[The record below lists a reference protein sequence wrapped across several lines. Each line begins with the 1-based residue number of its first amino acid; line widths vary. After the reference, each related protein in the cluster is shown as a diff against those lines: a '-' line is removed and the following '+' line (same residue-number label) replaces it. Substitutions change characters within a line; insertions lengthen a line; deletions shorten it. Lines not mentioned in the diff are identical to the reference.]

1 MSPPAG
7 AARVSQGDHGR
18 VIRLSIP
25 LRQALARLSLPLM
38 IAAAFGVMLLGKADA
53 LLAERL
59 RAHLADALS
68 PIFAA
73 LAEPMGA
80 ARNAI
85 EEVRALANIRQE
97 NAALREENGRL
108 RRWHAAALALEAEN
122 AMLRRQLN
130 FLPDP
135 APAFVTA
142 RVVADGGG
150 TYARAVLLATG
161 PQHGIRKGQVAL
173 DERGFVGR
181 VTEVGSR
188 SARVLLATDMN
199 SRIPVMLEGS
209 RARAIMGGSNAAR
222 PRLAHWPEGVMPA
235 EGERVV
241 TSAEAGAFPAGLPVG
256 VVRLNAQGAP
266 EVELFARLDR
276 LDAVRL
282 FDYGLNGILPPESV
296 ARPEPQQRRR

>member
-1 MSPPAG
+1 M
-7 AARVSQGDHGR
+7 
-18 VIRLSIP
+18 IRLSIP
-25 LRQALARLSLPLM
+25 LRQTLARLSLPLM
-38 IAAAFGVMLLGKADA
+38 IAAAIGVMLLGKADP

-59 RAHLADALS
+59 RGHLADALS
-68 PIFAA
+68 PIYSA

-80 ARNAI
+80 VRDVV
-85 EEVRALANIRQE
+85 EEVRTLAQLRHE
-97 NAALREENGRL
+97 NAILREENERL
-108 RRWHAAALALEAEN
+108 RRWHAAALALESEN
-122 AMLRRQLN
+122 AMLRGQLN

-135 APAFVTA
+135 APRFVTA

-150 TYARAVLLATG
+150 TYARAVLLAIG
-161 PQHGIRKGQVAL
+161 PQHDIRKGQVAL

-199 SRIPVMLEGS
+199 SRIPVTLEGS
-209 RARAIMGGSNAAR
+209 RARAMMSGSNTAR
-222 PRLAHWPEGVMPA
+222 PRLAHWPEGVTPA

-256 VVRLNAQGAP
+256 VVRLNAQGVP

-282 FDYGLNGILPPESV
+282 FDYGLSGILPPESV
-296 ARPEPQQRRR
+296 ARPEPRERRR

>member
-1 MSPPAG
+1 MGLHDVWQEDDGS
-7 AARVSQGDHGR
+7 

-25 LRQALARLSLPLM
+25 LRQALARLALPLM

-59 RAHLADALS
+59 RSQLADALS
-68 PIFAA
+68 PIYAA
-73 LAEPMGA
+73 LAEPMSAVRGA
-80 ARNAI
+80 V
-85 EEVRALANIRQE
+85 EEVRALAT
-97 NAALREENGRL
+97 LREENALLRQENENL
-108 RRWHAAALALEAEN
+108 RRWHATALALEAEN
-122 AMLRRQLN
+122 DMLRRQLN
-130 FLPDP
+130 FLPEA

-150 TYARAVLLATG
+150 TYARAVLLAAG

-181 VTEVGSR
+181 VTEVGTR

-199 SRIPVMLEGS
+199 SRIPVTLEGS
-209 RARAIMGGSNAAR
+209 RARAIMAGSNGAR
-222 PRLAHWPEGVMPA
+222 PRLAHWPEGVIPA

-241 TSAEAGAFPAGLPVG
+241 TNAEAGAFPAGLPVG
-256 VVRLNAQGAP
+256 IVRLSTQSVP

-276 LDAVRL
+276 LDSVRL
-282 FDYGLNGILPPESV
+282 FDYGLRGILPPESV
-296 ARPEPQQRRR
+296 ARPEPRQGRR

>member
-1 MSPPAG
+1 
-7 AARVSQGDHGR
+7 

-38 IAAAFGVMLLGKADA
+38 MAAAFGVMLLGKADA

-59 RAHLADALS
+59 RSRLADALS

-73 LAEPMGA
+73 LAEPIGA
-80 ARNAI
+80 VRQAV
-85 EEVRALANIRQE
+85 EEVRMLAHLRTE
-97 NAALREENGRL
+97 NHALREENERL

-122 AMLRRQLN
+122 LVLRRQLH
-130 FLPDP
+130 FLPEP
-135 APAFVTA
+135 TPAFVTA

-161 PQHGIRKGQVAL
+161 PLHSIRKGQVAL

-199 SRIPVMLEGS
+199 SRIPVILEGS
-209 RARAIMGGSNAAR
+209 RARAIMAGNNTAR
-222 PRLAHWPEGVMPA
+222 PRLAHWPEGIMPA

-241 TSAEAGAFPAGLPVG
+241 TSAEAGALPAGLPVG
-256 VVRLNAQGAP
+256 VVRMNAHGVP

-276 LDAVRL
+276 LDVVRL
-282 FDYGLNGILPPESV
+282 FDYGLNGILPPEAV
-296 ARPEPQQRRR
+296 ARPEPRERRR